1 MGSTKPGV
9 LKLNF
14 IESNEEMEHLV
25 LRRGNML
32 CASLSRSPLTNTNVG
47 RNPLITIPLITT

>member
-25 LRRGNML
+25 LRKGNML
-32 CASLSRSPLTNTNVG
+32 RDSLSRSPLTNTNIG
-47 RNPLITIPLITT
+47 RFPLITT